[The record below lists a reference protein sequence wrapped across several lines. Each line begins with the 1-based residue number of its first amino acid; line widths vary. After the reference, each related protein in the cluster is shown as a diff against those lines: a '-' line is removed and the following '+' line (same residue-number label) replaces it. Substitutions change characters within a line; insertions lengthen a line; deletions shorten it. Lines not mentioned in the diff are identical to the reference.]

1 MSANKL
7 RSPDKD
13 LNLLDLKINT
23 LQFKNGNFYY
33 NNIFKFKDK
42 FNLTPDDKE
51 RLNGE
56 LCKLIKEARA
66 TFLKKVKESDTESE
80 DVTSFQ
86 LHLLKEKYHK
96 GDPKLSI
103 KEIIDLHLPS
113 DCDKL
118 TNIIK
123 KKSGEKTFYEVLFN
137 SKKMEVLTKVRV
149 IKDKKKKKKKLLKKI
164 ERI

>member
-13 LNLLDLKINT
+13 LNLLDLKIST

-33 NNIFKFKDK
+33 NNILKFKDK

-80 DVTSFQ
+80 DVTNFQ
-86 LHLLKEKYHK
+86 LHLLKENY
-96 GDPKLSI
+96 L
-103 KEIIDLHLPS
+103 
-113 DCDKL
+113 
-118 TNIIK
+118 
-123 KKSGEKTFYEVLFN
+123 
-137 SKKMEVLTKVRV
+137 
-149 IKDKKKKKKKLLKKI
+149 
-164 ERI
+164 